1 MIPYFM
7 IRTETVA
14 EVSLRFYWLL
24 CRHFQWPQL
33 RIGSAPSPLWRPVS
47 RRPTASLWHLV
58 PGWPRDALCGCAGVP
73 RLTNAWLVSGA
84 AIMLVRSVLCGG
96 MVSFVVVF
104 GRHRFAP
111 TGVRAPPSVRT
122 PRPRLPSFKREFGTT
137 SVGRRR

>member
-1 MIPYFM
+1 
-7 IRTETVA
+7 
-14 EVSLRFYWLL
+14 
-24 CRHFQWPQL
+24 
-33 RIGSAPSPLWRPVS
+33 
-47 RRPTASLWHLV
+47 
-58 PGWPRDALCGCAGVP
+58 
-73 RLTNAWLVSGA
+73 
-84 AIMLVRSVLCGG
+84 MLVRSVLCGG